1 MKRKKTDPTINTII
15 QITLFTFFIII
26 LSVVMQINNF

>member
-15 QITLFTFFIII
+15 QIILFTFFVVIV
-26 LSVVMQINNF
+26 SVIMQINNF

>member
-26 LSVVMQINNF
+26 VSVIMQINNF

>member
-1 MKRKKTDPTINTII
+1 MKRKKTDSTINTII

-26 LSVVMQINNF
+26 VSVVL

>member
-15 QITLFTFFIII
+15 QITLFTFFIVIVS
-26 LSVVMQINNF
+26 LVVQINNF

>member
-1 MKRKKTDPTINTII
+1 MKRKKTDPTINSII

>member
-15 QITLFTFFIII
+15 QITLFTFFVII

>member
-15 QITLFTFFIII
+15 QITLFTFFVIIV
-26 LSVVMQINNF
+26 SVIMQINNF

>member
-26 LSVVMQINNF
+26 LSVMVQINNF

>member
-1 MKRKKTDPTINTII
+1 MKRKKTDSTINTII

-26 LSVVMQINNF
+26 LSVVVQINNL

>member
-1 MKRKKTDPTINTII
+1 MKHKKTDSTINTII

-26 LSVVMQINNF
+26 VSVVLQINNF

>member
-1 MKRKKTDPTINTII
+1 MKRKKTDSTINTII

-26 LSVVMQINNF
+26 LSVVVQINNF

>member
-1 MKRKKTDPTINTII
+1 MKRKKTDPTINTIV

-26 LSVVMQINNF
+26 LSVVLQINNF

>member
-26 LSVVMQINNF
+26 LSVVLQINNL

>member
-15 QITLFTFFIII
+15 QITLFTFFVLIV
-26 LSVVMQINNF
+26 SVIMQINNF

>member
-15 QITLFTFFIII
+15 QITLFTFFVIIV
-26 LSVVMQINNF
+26 SVLMQINNF

>member
-26 LSVVMQINNF
+26 LSVVLQINNF

>member
-15 QITLFTFFIII
+15 QITLFTFFVIIV
-26 LSVVMQINNF
+26 SVVMQINNF

>member
-26 LSVVMQINNF
+26 VSVVAQINNF

>member
-1 MKRKKTDPTINTII
+1 MRTKKTDPTINTII

-26 LSVVMQINNF
+26 LSVVVQINNF

>member
-1 MKRKKTDPTINTII
+1 MKPKKSDPTINTII

-26 LSVVMQINNF
+26 VSVIMQINNF